1 MNILITETIM
11 VVVVV
16 CQIVAITPQITLI
29 VVAVGTLV
37 LIITMGTLVTI
48 RLHPHHTMDI
58 VTMTML
64 VDLLKS
70 TITNI
75 KSK

>member
-1 MNILITETIM
+1 MNILITETII

-29 VVAVGTLV
+29 IVAVGTLM
-37 LIITMGTLVTI
+37 LIITMGTLMTI
-48 RLHPHHTMDI
+48 RLHPRHTMDK

-70 TITNI
+70 TINNI
-75 KSK
+75 NT